1 MSVLSVGLL
10 GTCAALAQQDIV
22 SFTGVG
28 GSQTIS
34 GNYTLGYEFSVTSP
48 ITVSA
53 LSDFASGVA
62 AGGTEVGLW
71 NAGGT
76 EIASATVT
84 PSDSLTSDGYFRYSP
99 LSSAVTLQDGKY
111 FVGAYAPSGTAF
123 SSGVTGLTAVS
134 GVTFIDS
141 AYDRASEL
149 QDPTTAVSSSIN
161 LFGGNVVLAPAASY
175 DGSDPVVP
183 DAGSGAM
190 LLSAGLAGLAAF
202 GRRKLL

>member
-22 SFTGVG
+22 SFTGLG
-28 GSQTIS
+28 GNQAIN

-62 AGGTEVGLW
+62 SGGTAVGLW
-71 NAGGT
+71 NASGT
-76 EIASATVT
+76 EIASTAVT
-84 PSDSLTSDGYFRYSP
+84 PSDLLTSDGYFRYSL
-99 LSSAVTLQDGKY
+99 LSSAITLQDGDY
-111 FVGAYAPSGTAF
+111 FVGAYAPSGTAY

-134 GVTFIDS
+134 GVSYLGSDYS
-141 AYDRASEL
+141 RASGL
-149 QDPTTAVSSSIN
+149 QDPTTPVSSSLY
-161 LFGGNVVLAPAASY
+161 LFGGNVVLASAVSFGDA
-175 DGSDPVVP
+175 DPVVP
-183 DAGSGAM
+183 DAGSGMM

-202 GRRKLL
+202 GRKKLL